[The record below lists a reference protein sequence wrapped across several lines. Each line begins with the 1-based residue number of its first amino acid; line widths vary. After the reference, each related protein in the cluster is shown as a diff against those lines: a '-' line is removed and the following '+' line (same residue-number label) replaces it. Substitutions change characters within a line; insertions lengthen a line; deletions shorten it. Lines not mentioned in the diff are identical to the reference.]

1 MEKLYIRSEDLLK
14 DSFQLAWNVYE
25 SGFKPNYIVGVWR
38 GGAPIGIA
46 VQEFL
51 SVLGVKSDHVAIRTS
66 YYSGIDAK
74 KDTVQV
80 YGLNYV
86 IRKLESED
94 RLLIV
99 DDVHDTGNSISQIIT
114 DLKKACKKNTPEIR
128 VATPFFKP
136 EKNLT
141 DNVPDYYLHE
151 TNKWLVF
158 PHELEGLSIEEIEIN
173 KPELKDLI
181 SNIKNYFARK
191 ENSQF
196 FFLNLLAFIFINVFF
211 YRIAEHGT
219 DRSAQIL
226 IFLFFIY
233 ILSLRGSYKYFYN
246 IN

>member
-66 YYSGIDAK
+66 YYTGIDAK
-74 KDTVQV
+74 KDSVQV

-114 DLKKACKKNTPEIR
+114 DLKKACKKNTPEIKI
-128 VATPFFKP
+128 ATPYYKP
-136 EKNLT
+136 NKNESEHK
-141 DNVPDYYLHE
+141 PDYYLHK
-151 TNKWLVF
+151 TDQWLVF
-158 PHELEGLSIEEIEIN
+158 PHELEGLSLEEIQKN
-173 KPELKDLI
+173 KPELQDLMDK
-181 SNIKNYFARK
+181 IKEY
-191 ENSQF
+191 
-196 FFLNLLAFIFINVFF
+196 L
-211 YRIAEHGT
+211 
-219 DRSAQIL
+219 
-226 IFLFFIY
+226 
-233 ILSLRGSYKYFYN
+233 
-246 IN
+246 